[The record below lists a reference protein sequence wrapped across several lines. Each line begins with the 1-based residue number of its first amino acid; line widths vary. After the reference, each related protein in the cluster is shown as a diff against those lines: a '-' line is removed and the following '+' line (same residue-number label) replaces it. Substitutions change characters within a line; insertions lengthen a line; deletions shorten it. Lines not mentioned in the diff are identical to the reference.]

1 MSGNKTK
8 YINIYYQQL
17 DTFMNELRTQFP
29 EEKDL
34 QVYQTSIHLIK
45 AGNPTSFIRK
55 FYNYVSP
62 FKNKIINYDDEFFL
76 QKDYAEYE
84 SETTLMESIKIRKIW
99 KSGRLTDKSKK
110 AIFDYF
116 QVLLALSDKILND

>member
-1 MSGNKTK
+1 
-8 YINIYYQQL
+8 
-17 DTFMNELRTQFP
+17 MNYALSFRKKRFTSISN
-29 EEKDL
+29 
-34 QVYQTSIHLIK
+34 SIHLIK

-62 FKNKIINYDDEFFL
+62 YKNKIINYDDEFFL
-76 QKDYAEYE
+76 QKDYTEYE

-110 AIFDYF
+110 LFLIIFKCF
-116 QVLLALSDKILND
+116 